1 MKKLLSLTL
10 IIVSTLACVAPAGA
24 QVPKNG
30 NNANSC
36 NTQSSNRAEQTK
48 KCGVNISST
57 ANQST
62 TSNDRI
68 TGAQPV
74 DRGKPKNPRPAGS
87 W

>member
-10 IIVSTLACVAPAGA
+10 IVVSTLACVAPAGA

-30 NNANSC
+30 NDANSC
-36 NTQSSNRAEQTK
+36 NTQSSNRAEQFK
-48 KCGVNISST
+48 KCGVNVSST
-57 ANQST
+57 PNQST

-68 TGAQPV
+68 TGAQPAN
-74 DRGKPKNPRPAGS
+74 RGKPKNPIPAGT